1 MKQRG
6 FRLIPLV
13 IGALV
18 IGHSTRP
25 LPLSGPGGRL
35 DGFAPLCHR
44 QQGPAPMTR
53 STVSPPAPPS
63 ASPEAT
69 GGVIQV
75 RGARTHN
82 LQNIDL
88 DIPREQ
94 LVVITGLSGSGK
106 SSLAFDTLLAEG
118 QRQYIESLSV
128 YVRQFFNQMQRP
140 DVDVIEGL
148 QPTIAIDQNT
158 SSNNPRSTIATVTE
172 VYDYLRVLMARAG
185 EIACP
190 DCDTPIAQQTP
201 TEIQDLIRNLPL
213 GSKVVILAPMVR
225 GRKGKHQD
233 VMQRIRAEGFV
244 RVRIDGE
251 TYEVEHVPEFNAS
264 ARHDIEAVIDRVVI
278 REDLENRLAESV
290 RLALKHGDGSLR
302 ISFLSPDAKAKI
314 DGKNGAAHAD
324 WQERVFSTSYAC
336 PDCKR
341 NLEEVEPRT
350 FSFNSPYGACRS
362 CDGLAAREGFDPEL
376 VLPDPSLSLADGALA
391 PWRGASS
398 AGRTQERKL
407 LEDFLERAQAD
418 WETPVEG
425 WPENAAQQLLFG
437 DGKFLGVL
445 VHLEMDYAKAK
456 RDVVR
461 QRLEEFRSLVLCAD
475 CRGSRLQ
482 PQARACRLGGLAIHE
497 ITALAIDKALEF
509 FGSIQFC
516 KSKQPIGEPLVAEI
530 VKRLGFLCQVGVDYL
545 SLDRGADTLSG
556 GEMQRVRLATGI
568 GSGLVGVL
576 YILDEPSIGL
586 HPRDNARLI
595 ASLRDLQQQGNT
607 VLVVE
612 HDEALMR
619 AADWLIDMGPGAG
632 DRGGQI
638 VSQGTPS
645 QVAEDASSITGSYLS
660 GRQRIELP
668 AKRRRIAKTRVLQL
682 EGARVNNLQDVDV
695 ELPLGTLTC
704 VTGVSGSGKSSLVID
719 TLARVLARKL
729 NGAVARPGPHRALRG
744 ASKLDRLI
752 HVDQS
757 PIGRTPRSNPA
768 TYTGIFDEVRR
779 VFASTK
785 HAKQLGYKL
794 GRFSFNTKGGRCE
807 ECQGQGVQR
816 IEMRFLPDLFIS
828 CPLCHG
834 KQFNRQ
840 TLAVRYREKS
850 IADVLAMSID
860 EATVFFENHQ
870 TIYRM
875 LSSLVEV
882 GLGYLSVGQRST
894 TLSGGEAQRIK
905 LAAELGRPA
914 PGKTLYILDEPT
926 TGLHTDDIG
935 RLLGVLQKLV
945 ELGHTV
951 VVIEHNL
958 DVIKTADWVIDLG
971 PEGGTGGGQVVAVG
985 TPEDIAQC
993 DASHTGRW
1001 LQKVLSKA
1009 N

>member
-1 MKQRG
+1 MNR
-6 FRLIPLV
+6 
-13 IGALV
+13 
-18 IGHSTRP
+18 
-25 LPLSGPGGRL
+25 
-35 DGFAPLCHR
+35 FAPLHHC
-44 QQGPAPMTR
+44 QQGPALPVGNGGLHASVPLLMSR
-53 STVSPPAPPS
+53 STVSPPPAAPTSSPR
-63 ASPEAT
+63 ASHEAA
-69 GGVIQV
+69 GGVIHI

-88 DIPREQ
+88 DIPREK

-128 YVRQFFNQMQRP
+128 YVRQFFDSLQRP

-148 QPTIAIDQNT
+148 QPTIAIDQNPGG
-158 SSNNPRSTIATVTE
+158 NNPRSTVATVTE
-172 VYDYLRVLMARAG
+172 IYDYLRVLMARAG
-185 EIACP
+185 DIACP
-190 DCDTPIAQQTP
+190 DCHTPIAQQTP
-201 TEIQDLIRNLPL
+201 TEIQESISALAL

-225 GRKGKHQD
+225 GRKGKHHD
-233 VMQRIRAEGFV
+233 VMQRIRSEGFV

-251 TYEVEHVPEFNAS
+251 TFEVEHAPELKAS
-264 ARHDIEAVIDRVVI
+264 APHDIEAVIDRVVI
-278 REDLENRLAESV
+278 REDLENRLAESI
-290 RLALKHGDGSLR
+290 RLALKHGEGAMR
-302 ISFLSPDAKAKI
+302 ISYLTPEAKAS
-314 DGKNGAAHAD
+314 GNGRSGASHAD
-324 WQERVFSTSYAC
+324 WQERVFSTLYAC

-341 NLEEVEPRT
+341 NLAEIEPRT
-350 FSFNSPYGACRS
+350 FSFNSPYGACRA
-362 CDGLAAREGFDPEL
+362 CDGLAAREGFDPKL
-376 VLPDPSLSLADGALA
+376 VLPDPSLSLAEGALV
-391 PWRGASS
+391 PWRGATN
-398 AGRTQERKL
+398 AARGKQRKL
-407 LEDFLERAQAD
+407 LEEFLQRAKAD
-418 WETPVEG
+418 WETPVAR
-425 WPENAAQQLLFG
+425 WPGNAGTQLLTG

-445 VHLEMDYAKAK
+445 AHLEMDFAKAK
-456 RDVVR
+456 RDALR
-461 QRLEEFRSLVLCAD
+461 KRLDEFRSQVACAD
-475 CRGSRLQ
+475 CGGSRLQ
-482 PQARACRLGGLAIHE
+482 PEARACRLGGLAIQE
-497 ITALAIDKALEF
+497 ITALAIDKAHAFFTSIEF
-509 FGSIQFC
+509 DS
-516 KSKQPIGEPLVAEI
+516 SRQPIGEPLVAEI
-530 VKRLGFLCQVGVDYL
+530 VKRLSFLCQVGVDYL
-545 SLDRGADTLSG
+545 SLDRSSDSLSG
-556 GEMQRVRLATGI
+556 GETQRVRLATGI

-595 ASLRDLQQQGNT
+595 ESLRDLQKQGNT

-612 HDEALMR
+612 HDESLMQ
-619 AADWLIDMGPGAG
+619 AADWLIDIGPGAG

-638 VSQGTPS
+638 VAQGSPS
-645 QVAEDASSITGSYLS
+645 QVAQDASSITGSYLS
-660 GRQRIELP
+660 GKRQIELP
-668 AKRRRIAKTRVLQL
+668 SKRRRVAKTRMLQL
-682 EGARVNNLQDVDV
+682 EGASANNLQDINADF
-695 ELPLGTLTC
+695 PLAVLTC

-719 TLARVLARKL
+719 TLARALARKL
-729 NGAVARPGPHRALRG
+729 NGATARPGPFCALRG
-744 ASKLDRLI
+744 TSKLDRLI

-768 TYTGIFDEVRR
+768 TYTGIFDEIRR
-779 VFASTK
+779 VFAGTK

-816 IEMRFLPDLFIS
+816 IEMRFLPDLFIR

-860 EATVFFENHQ
+860 EAAEFFENHQ

-875 LSSLVEV
+875 LSSMVDV

-905 LAAELGRPA
+905 LSAELGRAA

-935 RLLGVLQKLV
+935 RLLVVLQKLV

-951 VVIEHNL
+951 LVIEHNL

-971 PEGGTGGGQVVAVG
+971 PEGGSGGGHIVATG
-985 TPEDIAQC
+985 TPEDIARC
-993 DASHTGRW
+993 DESHTGRW
-1001 LQKVLSKA
+1001 LRNKLLEVD
-1009 N
+1009 